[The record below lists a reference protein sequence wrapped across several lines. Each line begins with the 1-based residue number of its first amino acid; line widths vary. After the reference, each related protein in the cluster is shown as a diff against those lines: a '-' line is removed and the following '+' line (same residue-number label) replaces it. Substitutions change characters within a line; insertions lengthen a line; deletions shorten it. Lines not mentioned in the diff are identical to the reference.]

1 MENFA
6 EIDFI
11 ATRLYEVAKTDFHT
25 LQVDGSSNKM
35 DYSGNFNVIG
45 GKPERRFVTID
56 YDNISPPG
64 LDYIG
69 LLQICHYIIIGM
81 LKRDIK
87 LWSKAGLVED
97 FWFSPKV
104 DCRTR
109 ISMSLTLKAMGE

>member
-11 ATRLYEVAKTDFHT
+11 TTRLYEVAKTDLHT
-25 LQVDGSSNKM
+25 LLVDGSSNKM

-64 LDYIG
+64 LDYIS

-104 DCRTR
+104 DYRTR
-109 ISMSLTLKAMGE
+109 IRMSLTLKAMGE

>member
-6 EIDFI
+6 EVDFI
-11 ATRLYEVAKTDFHT
+11 ATRLYEVAKTDLHT
-25 LQVDGSSNKM
+25 LLVDGSSNKM

-45 GKPERRFVTID
+45 GKPERFVTIE
-56 YDNISPPG
+56 YDIISPPG

-69 LLQICHYIIIGM
+69 LLQVCHYIIIGM

-104 DCRTR
+104 DSRTR
-109 ISMSLTLKAMGE
+109 ISMSLTLKAEE

>member
-11 ATRLYEVAKTDFHT
+11 TTRLYEVAKTDLHT
-25 LQVDGSSNKM
+25 LLVDGSSNKM

-45 GKPERRFVTID
+45 GKPERFVTIE
-56 YDNISPPG
+56 YDIISPPG

-69 LLQICHYIIIGM
+69 LLQVCHYIIIGM

-97 FWFSPKV
+97 FWFFPKV
-104 DCRTR
+104 DSRTK